1 MDYQKDIIID
11 PDSLDLEWL
20 DQASLFMKY
29 ARGAAIARAD
39 LDQAKENLDLVRST
53 LDKEIRANPDKFEID
68 KITETVVTNTIIG
81 ILEFQKANEK
91 VLQAKFEVDI
101 AQSAVNAMNQRKD
114 ALENLVKLHGM
125 SYFAGPKVPR
135 DLSFEAQKKHNQS
148 EVNKGVKQGLT
159 RKGK

>member
-39 LDQAKENLDLVRST
+39 LDQAKENLDVVRAG
-53 LDKEIRANPDKFEID
+53 LDKEIRTNPEKFKID

-81 ILEFQKANEK
+81 LIEFQKANEK
-91 VLQAKFEVDI
+91 FLTCKFEVDI
-101 AQSAVNAMNQRKD
+101 SQAAVNAMNQRKD
-114 ALENLVKLHGM
+114 ALENLVKLNGQ

-135 DLSFEAQKKHNQS
+135 DLSFEVQKKHNQA

-159 RKGK
+159 RGGK